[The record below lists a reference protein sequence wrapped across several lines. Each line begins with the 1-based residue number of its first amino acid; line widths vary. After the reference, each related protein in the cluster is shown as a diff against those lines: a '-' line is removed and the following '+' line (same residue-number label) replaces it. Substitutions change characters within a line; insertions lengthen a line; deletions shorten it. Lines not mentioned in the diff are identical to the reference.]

1 MKLSELL
8 ANLDIQSPYEDREV
22 RGMTCDS
29 RQAGPGDVFVCIA
42 GGTAD
47 GHSFA
52 GKALEQGA
60 AAVVCQR
67 DLGLA
72 EQILV
77 PDTRKAYSRMAAN
90 FYGNPSRRLRSPLP
104 ERTAAPSRESR
115 VLEPLFTAT
124 PPLPPVPPVMVNR
137 RLGTFLPRVVL

>member
-72 EQILV
+72 EEIGRQG
-77 PDTRKAYSRMAAN
+77 RAKQY
-90 FYGNPSRRLRSPLP
+90 RRL
-104 ERTAAPSRESR
+104 
-115 VLEPLFTAT
+115 
-124 PPLPPVPPVMVNR
+124 
-137 RLGTFLPRVVL
+137 